1 MMSNKRVHLDR
12 QEPEADVPLC
22 RFDEQGH
29 CVTCSDEVALARVIS
44 INAAS
49 FLAVAAVGDTMV
61 DIDISLVEEVT
72 PGEWVL
78 VQGGVAI
85 GLLEAAPDDER
96 ISVKESPD
104 EIC

>member
-1 MMSNKRVHLDR
+1 MSNTQVHLDR
-12 QEPEADVPLC
+12 QEPGTNELLC

-29 CVTCSDEVALARVIS
+29 CVTCADEVARARVVS
-44 INAAS
+44 VNAAS
-49 FLAVAAVGDTMV
+49 FLAIAAVGDTTL

-85 GLLEAAPDDER
+85 GRLGETPDDER
-96 ISVKESPD
+96 SPVKEAPD
-104 EIC
+104 EIR

>member
-1 MMSNKRVHLDR
+1 MSKKHIPLDR
-12 QEPEADVPLC
+12 QEPETGMPLC
-22 RFDEQGH
+22 GFGEQGH
-29 CVTCSDEVALARVIS
+29 CVTCSDEVARARVVS

-49 FLAVAAVGDTMV
+49 FLAIAAVGDTIV
-61 DIDISLVEEVT
+61 DIDISLVEEVM

-85 GLLEAAPDDER
+85 GRLGEAPDGER
-96 ISVKESPD
+96 VPVKEAPD